1 MRPRHGSVSAFT
13 LVEVLVALGLVSV
26 LLGAAYGVF
35 HLLFS
40 NKSRSNVSNLTKRSF
55 VQKDAKSG
63 LRRLSYRLR
72 EAIQILTPV
81 AGTSATELTFRDL
94 TNAEVR
100 LRHIPAERKV
110 ISERNDGSGWVQETE
125 PDFVDTKGGKMVASW
140 PVLILNCTDI
150 RFTAI
155 SPDCVTVQ
163 ASLEFEG
170 TVGPLLTVVKLRNA
184 SMGY

>member
-1 MRPRHGSVSAFT
+1 MKRRAYT
-13 LVEVLVALGLVSV
+13 LVEVLVAMGLVSV
-26 LLGAAYGVF
+26 LLGGAYGVF

-40 NKSRSNVSNLTKRSF
+40 SKSRSNLHGLTRRSF

-72 EAIQILTPV
+72 EGIQILSPV
-81 AGTSATELTFRDL
+81 GGTSANELVFRDL
-94 TNAEVR
+94 TNSEVR

-110 ISERNDGSGWVQETE
+110 VSERNVDGTWVQETD
-125 PDFVDTKGGKMVASW
+125 PDFVNTSGGRMVASW
-140 PVLILNCTDI
+140 PVLIQNCTDI

-163 ASLEFEG
+163 ASLEWEG
-170 TVGPLLTVVKLRNA
+170 QVGPLLTVVKLRNSA
-184 SMGY
+184 LGY